1 LGWDRAHPS
10 KLHLEGDAPSA
21 PFFLGKNFTQIGKAD
36 WTNSNPEITAALK
49 KLP

>member
-1 LGWDRAHPS
+1 MGQSPS
-10 KLHLEGDAPSA
+10 LQASSGGRRSVGA
-21 PFFLGKNFTQIGKAD
+21 FYFLGKNFTQIGKAD

>member
-10 KLHLEGDAPSA
+10 KVHLERRSVGA
-21 PFFLGKNFTQIGKAD
+21 FYFLGKNFTQIGKAD